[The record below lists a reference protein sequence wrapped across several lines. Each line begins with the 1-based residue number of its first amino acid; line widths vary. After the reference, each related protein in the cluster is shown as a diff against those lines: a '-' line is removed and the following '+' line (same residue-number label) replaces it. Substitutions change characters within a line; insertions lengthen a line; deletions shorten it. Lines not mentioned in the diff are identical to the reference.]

1 MSKLLFDNLLNLS
14 FEFVV
19 CILICGDSTTPINM
33 INGRDPRIK
42 YLKKIDKYP
51 IPSKYNIINNI
62 NISNAI
68 TYNYIGSYD
77 VICRV
82 LDGLISSNKKILD
95 AKDRLKSGKIT
106 SNIGYIVYDILRKN
120 NNDSESLF
128 KMMHKLHDGFNVSNI
143 QHIHQSDRNINK
155 ETSKWDT
162 LNNKI
167 LEPPSDDQCK
177 KIETKLTEIRGKM
190 TMDKKRIL
198 FMKNIEKVKKIIDEN
213 VLQYGND
220 DMINIDITDENVER
234 YLIENSYIIE
244 CDDCIIP
251 LEI

>member
-128 KMMHKLHDGFNVSNI
+128 KMMHKLHDGFNV
-143 QHIHQSDRNINK
+143 
-155 ETSKWDT
+155 
-162 LNNKI
+162 
-167 LEPPSDDQCK
+167 
-177 KIETKLTEIRGKM
+177 
-190 TMDKKRIL
+190 
-198 FMKNIEKVKKIIDEN
+198 
-213 VLQYGND
+213 
-220 DMINIDITDENVER
+220 
-234 YLIENSYIIE
+234 
-244 CDDCIIP
+244 
-251 LEI
+251 